1 MSRKNI
7 KNKQQIVRNETS
19 DVLNEISNWSLEKV
33 DILHKSLPTLIQK
46 KYEEQLMSKNIE
58 DVMKAT
64 MYSENLHG
72 KNKYDI
78 KSVFFDPNSAGDGVG
93 YKPTKG
99 GVSFYTLQR
108 MGDISIIKSIINT
121 RVEQVQNFL
130 KFSSDEQKEGFQIR
144 KKKSLFE
151 DKDDKL
157 NDKDKHNIEEIVN
170 FLENGGFNDKWDEID
185 NFQDF
190 VRKIVRDSLTIDQ
203 LAFECVRDRSFNLKK
218 FRAVDAATIRLLDTA
233 DPRFSK
239 DFEQYRWRGYLP
251 RYAMIWNNQIL
262 RNPTNDQL
270 VMYYP
275 WELGYGIRNKSTN
288 ILQNGYGTSELETL
302 IEVMTWIL
310 WGMQYNGNF
319 FKQGSQPKGFINI
332 KGSNID
338 NSTLNEFRQAWTQ
351 TMRGVQNSHKVP
363 VIQGIDL
370 EWIDLQHGNR
380 DMEFNEWLRF
390 LFILTCAV
398 YRIDPSELG
407 FNFQE
412 QARIFGQDGQR
423 ERLEHSKNKGLK
435 PLLIFLQN
443 IINKYLVSEI
453 DENYEFVFTGI
464 EVEDEEKQVKLDGE
478 KLSNGMVSLED
489 MFKKYSGRDFNPE
502 KDTIL
507 NQVYQNSQQAKMMGG
522 EGMNSFVDG
531 DEDNI
536 DIFSEEK
543 KDEDN
548 NPILSKALEY
558 IDKEWSS
565 K

>member
-1 MSRKNI
+1 MAKKKPQN
-7 KNKQQIVRNETS
+7 NTS
-19 DVLNEISNWSLEKV
+19 VQKTQNVLEEISAWPLEKV
-33 DILHKSLPTLIQK
+33 DLLQKSLPTLIQT
-46 KYEEQLMSKNIE
+46 KYESQLMSPNIE
-58 DVMKAT
+58 DVMKAN
-64 MYSENLHG
+64 MYADSMRG
-72 KNKYDI
+72 SKNHI
-78 KSVFFDPNSAGDGVG
+78 KSVFFDPNSASDGAG
-93 YKPTKG
+93 YKATKG
-99 GVSFYTLQR
+99 GATFYTLQK
-108 MGDISIIKSIINT
+108 MGDISIIKAIINT

-130 KFSSDEQKEGFQIR
+130 KFSTDEQKEGFQIR
-144 KKKSLFE
+144 KKRSIFDE
-151 DKDDKL
+151 DTTDLSDDEKR
-157 NDKDKHNIEEIVN
+157 KAEEIVE
-170 FLENGGFNDKWDEID
+170 FLENGGLNDKWETTD

-203 LAFECVRDRSFNLKK
+203 LAFECVRDRSFNLRK
-218 FRAVDAATIRLLDTA
+218 FKAVDAAMIRLLDTA
-233 DPRFSK
+233 DPRFAQA
-239 DFEQYRWRGYLP
+239 FEQYRWKGYLP
-251 RYAMIWNNQIL
+251 RYAMVWNNQIL
-262 RNPTNDQL
+262 RNPTTDQL
-270 VMYYP
+270 IMYYP

-302 IEVMTWIL
+302 IEIMTWIL

-332 KGSNID
+332 KGGNID

-390 LFILTCAV
+390 LFILTCSV

-412 QARIFGQDGQR
+412 QARMFGQEGQKA
-423 ERLEHSKNKGLK
+423 RLEHSKNKGLK

-443 IINKYLVSEI
+443 IINKYLVSELAE
-453 DENYEFVFTGI
+453 DYEFVFTGV

-489 MFKKYSGRDFNPE
+489 MFQKYSGRDFDPN

-507 NQVYQNSQQAKMMGG
+507 NQAYQTAQQSKMMGG

-531 DEDNI
+531 QDNENV
-536 DIFSEEK
+536 FAEYEQQTSEE
-543 KDEDN
+543 EE
-548 NPILSKALEY
+548 NPILSKALDY
-558 IDKEWSS
+558 IDQTWGAK
-565 K
+565 

>member
-1 MSRKNI
+1 MAKKKPQNNTFVQ
-7 KNKQQIVRNETS
+7 KTQN
-19 DVLNEISNWSLEKV
+19 VLEEISAWPLEKV
-33 DILHKSLPTLIQK
+33 DLLQKSLPTLIQT
-46 KYEEQLMSKNIE
+46 KYESQLMSPNIE
-58 DVMKAT
+58 DVMKAN
-64 MYSENLHG
+64 MYAGSMRG
-72 KNKYDI
+72 SKNHI
-78 KSVFFDPNSAGDGVG
+78 KSVFFDPNSASDGAG
-93 YKPTKG
+93 YKATKG
-99 GVSFYTLQR
+99 GATFYTLQK
-108 MGDISIIKSIINT
+108 MGDISIIKAIINT

-130 KFSSDEQKEGFQIR
+130 KFSTDEQKEGFQIR
-144 KKKSLFE
+144 KKRSIFDEGTTDLS
-151 DKDDKL
+151 DDERRKA
-157 NDKDKHNIEEIVN
+157 EEIVE
-170 FLENGGFNDKWDEID
+170 FLENGGLNDKWETID

-203 LAFECVRDRSFNLKK
+203 LAFECVRDRSFNLRK
-218 FRAVDAATIRLLDTA
+218 FKAVDAAMIRLLDTA
-233 DPRFSK
+233 DPRFAHA
-239 DFEQYRWRGYLP
+239 FEQYRWKGYLP
-251 RYAMIWNNQIL
+251 RYAMVWNNQIL
-262 RNPTNDQL
+262 RNPTTDQL
-270 VMYYP
+270 IMYYP

-302 IEVMTWIL
+302 IEIMTWIL

-332 KGSNID
+332 KGGNID

-390 LFILTCAV
+390 LFILTCSV

-412 QARIFGQDGQR
+412 QANILGQEGQKA
-423 ERLEHSKNKGLK
+423 RLEHSKSKGLK

-443 IINKYLVSEI
+443 IINKYLVSELI
-453 DENYEFVFTGI
+453 EDYEFVFTGV

-489 MFKKYSGRDFNPE
+489 MFQKYSGRDFDPN

-507 NQVYQNSQQAKMMGG
+507 NQVYQTAQQSKMMGG

-531 DEDNI
+531 QDNENV
-536 DIFSEEK
+536 FAEYEQQTSEE
-543 KDEDN
+543 EE
-548 NPILSKALEY
+548 NPILSKALDY
-558 IDKEWSS
+558 IDQTWGVK
-565 K
+565 